1 MKTQKII
8 LFAFIAANLSYAL
21 GFNCLNKRFSREME
35 FLLMNQCMG
44 SYEWMSEEQYKQK
57 LNACSCYLGSLAC
70 EYDGDD
76 EKLNK
81 AAESKNI
88 IENDEKKYQSCL
100 ENKESKGNG
109 KMLKVLTEAVKAG
122 VKEYLGDKN

>member
-44 SYEWMSEEQYKQK
+44 SYEWMSEDQYKQK

-76 EKLNK
+76 EKLKK
-81 AAESKNI
+81 AVESKSI
-88 IENDEKKYQSCL
+88 IENDEKKYKSCL
-100 ENKESKGNG
+100 ENKETKGNG
-109 KMLKVLTEAVKAG
+109 KMLKALTEAVKAG
-122 VKEYLGDKN
+122 TKAFLEDKN

>member
-1 MKTQKII
+1 MKIQNIL
-8 LFAFIAANLSYAL
+8 LFAFIATNLSYAL

-57 LNACSCYLGSLAC
+57 LEACSCYLGSLAC

-81 AAESKNI
+81 AAESKSI
-88 IENDEKKYQSCL
+88 IENDEKKYKSCL
-100 ENKESKGNG
+100 ENKETKGNG
-109 KMLKVLTEAVKAG
+109 KMVKVLTEAVKAG
-122 VKEYLGDKN
+122 TKAFLEDK

>member
-1 MKTQKII
+1 MKIQKII

-35 FLLMNQCMG
+35 FLLMNQCME

-57 LNACSCYLGSLAC
+57 LEACSCYLGSLAC

-109 KMLKVLTEAVKAG
+109 KMAKILAEAVKAG

>member
-35 FLLMNQCMG
+35 FLLMKQCMG
-44 SYEWMSEEQYKQK
+44 SYEWMSEDQYKQK
-57 LNACSCYLGSLAC
+57 IDNCSCFIGSLAC

-81 AAESKNI
+81 AAESKS

-100 ENKESKGNG
+100 ENNESKGNG
-109 KMLKVLTEAVKAG
+109 KMSKVLIKALKAG
-122 VKEYLGDKN
+122 VKAYIEDN

>member
-1 MKTQKII
+1 MKIQKII